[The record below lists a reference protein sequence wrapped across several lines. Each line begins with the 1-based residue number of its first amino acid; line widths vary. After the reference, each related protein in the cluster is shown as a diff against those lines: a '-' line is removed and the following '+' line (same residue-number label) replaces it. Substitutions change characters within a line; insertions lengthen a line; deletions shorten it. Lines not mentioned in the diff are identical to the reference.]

1 MASASDRSAVKKGK
15 AAATAKKA
23 EKKTTKKTA
32 ATAARAG
39 KKIARRKAATAPVRV
54 LNVRPD
60 GLDFRDTMY
69 IPTLVEVPVRRELSD
84 YRKTRVPV
92 LDQGQENACTGYGL
106 ATVAHYLLRTRRY
119 QSDATLVSPHMLY
132 DLARRYDEWAGEVDE
147 GSSCRGAMKGWY
159 KHGVCPAPRWQA
171 NNQATTLTQVLAEES
186 ALRPLGAYFRVNHT
200 DIVAMHAAIAEVGVL
215 YASASVHEG
224 WHAVGGDGHI
234 QPSAN
239 ILGGHAFAIVAYD
252 QDGFWIQNS
261 WGETWGYEGFAHL
274 RYDDWLANGADA
286 WVARLGAP
294 ITLRVSLQAAS
305 QAKAVA
311 AASSSETLREIR
323 PHVISLGND
332 GAFDPRGDLATT
344 AASVEEI
351 FAVDFPR
358 ITAGW
363 AKKRIVVYAHG
374 GLVAQAGAIETVAG
388 YRAAMLQAE
397 CYPLAFIWKTDYWS
411 TLGNM
416 LADAAR
422 RRRSEGVL
430 DATKDF
436 MLDRLDDA
444 LEPIARLLTGKAE
457 WDEMKENGLRAMVN
471 ANGGARVV
479 ARALARLAAQGVE
492 IHIVGHSAG
501 SILLA
506 PMVQYLVSKGEMS
519 GGPMARSQLKGL
531 EVKIASCHLWAPACT
546 VKLFRETYLAPIRDK
561 RIQKFGLFTLTDQAE
576 RDDHCAHIYNKSLL
590 YLVSDAFEDKVRIP
604 LIRPDG
610 EPILG
615 MERFVTGESDL
626 AQLFSNAPNA
636 DWVRAP
642 NDLPM
647 GSQNASGARHHGD
660 FDNDETTV
668 RATLARILGQGG
680 ARQALVLSQPIAE
693 RAQRRRQLDLAS
705 SIGRRQP

>member
-1 MASASDRSAVKKGK
+1 MTATKASGPVSTK
-15 AAATAKKA
+15 AASRKATATSA
-23 EKKTTKKTA
+23 
-32 ATAARAG
+32 
-39 KKIARRKAATAPVRV
+39 RV

-69 IPTLVEVPVRRELSD
+69 VPTLVEVPVRRELSD
-84 YRKTRVPV
+84 YRKAKVPV
-92 LDQGQENACTGYGL
+92 LNQHQEYACTGYGL
-106 ATVAHYLLRTRRY
+106 ATVAHYLLRTRQY
-119 QSDATLVSPHMLY
+119 QSDATTVSPHMFY
-132 DLARRYDEWAGEVDE
+132 DLARRYDEWAGEADK
-147 GSSCRGAMKGWY
+147 GSSCRGAIKGWY
-159 KHGVCPAPRWQA
+159 KHGVCPASQWQVS
-171 NNQATTLTQVLAEES
+171 NEATTLTEDLAEEA

-200 DIVAMHAAIAEVGVL
+200 DIVAMHAALAEVGVL

-224 WHAVGGDGHI
+224 WHVVAGDGRI

-261 WGETWGYEGFAHL
+261 WGEEWGHEGFAHL

-294 ITLRVSLQAAS
+294 ITLRTPLQASS
-305 QAKAVA
+305 QAKGAV
-311 AASSSETLREIR
+311 AASSSETLRKIR

-351 FAVDFPR
+351 FSVDFPR

-363 AKKRIVVYAHG
+363 TKKRIVVYAHG
-374 GLVAQAGAIETVAG
+374 GLAEQAGAIETVAG

-444 LEPIARLLTGKAE
+444 LEPIARMLTGKAE
-457 WDEMKENGLRAMVN
+457 WDEMKENGLRATVN

-479 ARALARLAAQGVE
+479 AKALARLAAQGVE

-501 SILLA
+501 SVLLA
-506 PMVQYLVSKGEMS
+506 PMVQYLVSKGAMNS
-519 GGPMARSQLKGL
+519 GPMARSLLKGL
-531 EVKIASCHLWAPACT
+531 DVKIASCHLWAPACT
-546 VKLFRETYLAPIRDK
+546 VKLFCETYLAPILDK
-561 RIQKFGLFTLTDQAE
+561 RIEKFGLFTLTDQAE
-576 RDDHCAHIYNKSLL
+576 RDDNCAHVYNKSLL
-590 YLVSDAFEDKVRIP
+590 YLVSDAFEERVRIP
-604 LIRPDG
+604 VIRPDG

-615 MERFVTGESDL
+615 MEKFVNSEPDL
-626 AQLFSNAPNA
+626 VHLFRSAANA

-642 NDLPM
+642 NNLPM
-647 GSQNASGARHHGD
+647 GDKGASRARHHGE
-660 FDNDETTV
+660 FDDDDETV
-668 RATLARILGQGG
+668 SATLARILGKDG
-680 ARQALVLSQPIAE
+680 LKESLDLSQSKVLQV
-693 RAQRRRQLDLAS
+693 QRRRLFDQVT
-705 SIGRRQP
+705 SIGRRQL